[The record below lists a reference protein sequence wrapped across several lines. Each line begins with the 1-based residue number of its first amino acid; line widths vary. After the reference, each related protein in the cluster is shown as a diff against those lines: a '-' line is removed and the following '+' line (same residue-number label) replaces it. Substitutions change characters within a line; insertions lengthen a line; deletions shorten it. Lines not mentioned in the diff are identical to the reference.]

1 MNDITVYLNNG
12 DSIQAESV
20 YKDIIVIISGDPSY
34 AGALM
39 TMAKNGDFDGYEAD
53 TPEGHVKAPLDN
65 RFLGLSATVNDDG
78 DYNYVISFVPKS
90 DEDILREQIAELIE
104 ENERLKGDSEYAEAG
119 RILLGEEEET

>member
-20 YKDIIVIISGDPSY
+20 AQDIIVIISEDPSY
-34 AGALM
+34 AGSLM
-39 TMAKNGDFDGYEAD
+39 TMANSGDFDGYEAD

-65 RFLGLSATVNDDG
+65 RFLGLSATANDDG
-78 DYNYVISFVPKS
+78 GYNYVISFVPKS